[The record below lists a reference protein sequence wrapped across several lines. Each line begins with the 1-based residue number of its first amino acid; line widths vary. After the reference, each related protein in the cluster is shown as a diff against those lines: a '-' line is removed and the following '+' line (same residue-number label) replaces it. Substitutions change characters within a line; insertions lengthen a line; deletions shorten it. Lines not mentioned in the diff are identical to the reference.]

1 MFLECFFLKQ
11 AVMVVELEKLE
22 CDHQRHQSEIHAE
35 LVTTIGDYL
44 SAHVKSLNAIRWG
57 FPPAKAR
64 HGIAE
69 ICRSTDPN
77 VPTSDY
83 IQFAFHDNVSPRRHQ
98 SQTFGRVHQEPA
110 GSLLSRQKNVYLQ
123 TRYLH
128 KESSTLETSKRTRHS
143 SPTSAFLPCLSP
155 RGRPLRHNLTTTVTL
170 HQCSSRCVPLLPV
183 SAPASPQLV

>member
-44 SAHVKSLNAIRWG
+44 SAHVKSLNAI
-57 FPPAKAR
+57 
-64 HGIAE
+64 
-69 ICRSTDPN
+69 STDPN